1 MQMPVTDIQNPLCL
15 KSKLHLMKGFDRGK
29 NECRNGL
36 QSVKHYIQGLK
47 LSFIHAC
54 TYSMYYPL
62 YVMHIYLVS

>member
-47 LSFIHAC
+47 LSLYMRVHIVCIIH
-54 TYSMYYPL
+54 